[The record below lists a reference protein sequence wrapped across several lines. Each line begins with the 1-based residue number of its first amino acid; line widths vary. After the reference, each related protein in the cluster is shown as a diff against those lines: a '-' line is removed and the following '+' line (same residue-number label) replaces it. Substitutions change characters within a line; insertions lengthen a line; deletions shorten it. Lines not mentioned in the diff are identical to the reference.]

1 MNARTIFT
9 VCAVLLTAVSLL
21 PSAADAQKREPA
33 KIRMGGVP
41 VGDTMPVQVGI
52 SQGFFKEEGI
62 EMEFVPNSGG
72 AVGIPALEGGSLEL
86 QYADVV
92 SVMRAID
99 RGLKLKLLAAG
110 GTYGIEPNRDAAH
123 VLVLTDS
130 GIDKPAALKGK
141 RVAVNLFGNIQH
153 LYMVA
158 FLDQAGLKP
167 ADYTITEL
175 PFPQMMNAVLNKQV
189 DAAGVTDP
197 FRSITM
203 NTGKVREIGS
213 HISQSHRNVRTAG
226 YVAVERWVNANPDLA
241 RAFQRAYAKSVDFVN
256 KHPEKH
262 GDWQV
267 QYFKL
272 PAALKDQVF
281 LGPFLDRDLGPEV
294 MQSLTHTRDIM
305 ARYGFLKSRLDPQT
319 IVFK

>member
-1 MNARTIFT
+1 MTTLRMLKLCIAAF
-9 VCAVLLTAVSLL
+9 AVALL
-21 PSAADAQKREPA
+21 PTLAAAQKPA
-33 KIRMGGVP
+33 VKLRMGGVP
-41 VGDTMPVQVGI
+41 VGDTMPIQVGI
-52 SQGFFKEEGI
+52 SQGFFKNEGI
-62 EMEFVPNSGG
+62 DMEFIPNSGG
-72 AVGIPALEGGSLEL
+72 AAGIPALEGGSLEL

-99 RGLKLKLLAAG
+99 RGLKLKLLAMG
-110 GTYGIEPNRDAAH
+110 GTYGVEPDRDAAH
-123 VLVLTDS
+123 VLVLNDS
-130 GIDKPAALKGK
+130 GIDRPAALKGK

-153 LYMVA
+153 LYMLA
-158 FLDQAGLKP
+158 FLDRAGLKP

-189 DAAGVTDP
+189 DAVGVTDP

-213 HISQSHRNVRTAG
+213 HISHTHRNVRTSG
-226 YVAVERWVNANPDLA
+226 YVAVERWVNANPEVA
-241 RAFQRAYAKSVDFVN
+241 RAFQRAYANSVDFVN
-256 KHPEKH
+256 KHPAKQ

-272 PAALKDQVF
+272 PAALKQQVF
-281 LGPFLDRDLGPEV
+281 LGPFLDREIGPEA
-294 MQSLTHTRDIM
+294 MASLKQTRDIM
-305 ARYGFLKSRLDPQT
+305 AKYAFLKGDLDPGN